1 MKLLVVKGCP
11 KLSIKKN
18 DLLFVEG
25 EPKHTANGVYSVA
38 FNINR
43 TDRKRTLWG
52 KLINR
57 EEFNLNNGDPTIK
70 IRVLRIKES

>member
-11 KLSIKKN
+11 KLNIKKN
-18 DLLFVEG
+18 DLLFVEE
-25 EPKHTANGVYSVA
+25 EPKHTGNGVYAVA

-52 KLINR
+52 KLINLK
-57 EEFNLNNGDPTIK
+57 EFNLNNGDPTIK
-70 IRVLRIKES
+70 IRVFRIKE